1 MFLVILYSTERKFNV
16 DNIHAVAKEK
26 RKKQRRIKN
35 MVYAGFLL
43 FIKGGS

>member
-26 RKKQRRIKN
+26 RKNKEEEKIYLN
-35 MVYAGFLL
+35 VLDFLCMRD
-43 FIKGGS
+43 S